1 MYNIYLSRTDTKF
14 IKSLVPESMAELVN
28 RKMSIGDADKVRQYL
43 TGKTE
48 DSTINILLYGSR
60 LAKKV
65 NFYNNLIGGNH
76 R

>member
-1 MYNIYLSRTDTKF
+1 MFSIYLSRTDTKF

-28 RKMSIGDADKVRQYL
+28 RKMSIGDADKVCQYL

>member
-1 MYNIYLSRTDTKF
+1 
-14 IKSLVPESMAELVN
+14 MAELVN